1 MSKTLVRTS
10 FRAPDG
16 IELVGDHGGPLD
28 APAVI
33 LMHGGGQ
40 TRHSWDRTVQ
50 NLLDQGLQVLNYDA
64 RGHGESGWSKDSA
77 YSLPDRARDLQAV
90 AASLTVP
97 FLLVGASLGGA
108 TAIQAIHDGLRPA
121 GLVLVDIVPEPEP
134 KGVERI
140 VSFMRGHHAGFA
152 SIDEAVD
159 AVASYNPDRPRP
171 SDSGGL
177 MKNLRRRED
186 GRLYWHWDP
195 RILDTCPDVHHL
207 AVQHAASTLENLPDL
222 PVLLVRGL
230 SSDVVSDQ
238 GVGAFR
244 ERLPRLEVLDVA
256 GAGHM
261 AAGDRND
268 AFSAG
273 ILAFAARVL
282 TRVGTT
288 V

>member
-1 MSKTLVRTS
+1 MSKILVRTS

-40 TRHSWDRTVQ
+40 TRHSWDRTVE
-50 NLLDQGLQVLNYDA
+50 NLLDQGFQVLNYDA

-90 AASLTVP
+90 AASLAVP

-195 RILDTCPDVHHL
+195 RILDTGPDVHHL
-207 AVQHAASTLENLPDL
+207 AVQHAASTLEILPDL

-238 GVGAFR
+238 GVCAFR

-261 AAGDRND
+261 VAGDRND
-268 AFSAG
+268 AFTAG

-282 TRVGTT
+282 AGLGTRV
-288 V
+288 

>member
-1 MSKTLVRTS
+1 MSKVLVRKS

-28 APAVI
+28 APAVV

-40 TRHSWDRTVQ
+40 TRHSWDRTVE
-50 NLLDQGLQVLNYDA
+50 NLLNQGFQVLNYDA

-90 AASLTVP
+90 AASLAVP

-134 KGVERI
+134 KGVDRI

-195 RILDTCPDVHHL
+195 RILDTGPDVHHL

-238 GVGAFR
+238 GVCAFR

-261 AAGDRND
+261 VAGDRND
-268 AFSAG
+268 AFTAG

-282 TRVGTT
+282 TGLGAT